1 MEARV
6 LFGVGGFLFVLLALY
21 VLPPMVLALSICA
34 LCVCASYELIVPTGL
49 VKNRAMQKVTLATS
63 AMYALVTCVPSAL
76 LLPAPALVPALMRGG
91 FEPEAFNTSVFI
103 VGSNHG
109 SFSLTE
115 AEMQMHLTVLQS
127 RFEDLLFLFL
137 IVGLFACLLRHHDT
151 VRTEEVMAGFVGG
164 AILPYLLLSLW
175 RIFKMENGAFLVLLP
190 LIAAWGSDTCALFAG
205 MAFGKHKLAPV
216 VSPKK
221 TVEGAIGGVI
231 GATLI
236 MLGIAFLLN
245 QYPRMSISYTGAAI
259 MGAVG
264 AAIGQLGDLSF
275 SVIKRQCSIKDYSHI
290 FPGHGGVLDRFD
302 SVIFVAPVIELVLS
316 IILYGVM

>member
-1 MEARV
+1 MKARV

-21 VLPPMVLALSICA
+21 VLPPVVLALAISA

-49 VKNRAMQKVTLATS
+49 VKNRAMQKVTLAAS

-76 LLPAPALVPALMRGG
+76 LMPVPQIMGFTILRGG
-91 FEPEAFNTSVFI
+91 HSVSGI
-103 VGSNHG
+103 MDM
-109 SFSLTE
+109 
-115 AEMQMHLTVLQS
+115 EMQMDVMMLQS
-127 RFEDLLFLFL
+127 RVMDFVFLFL

-175 RIFKMENGAFLVLLP
+175 RIFSMKNGAFLVLLP
-190 LIAAWGSDTCALFAG
+190 LVAAWGSDTCALFAG

-245 QYPRMSISYTGAAI
+245 QYPRMGIPYIGVAI
-259 MGAVG
+259 MGAAG

-275 SVIKRQCSIKDYSHI
+275 SVIKRQCKIKDYSHI

-316 IILYGVM
+316 ILLYGIM

>member
-1 MEARV
+1 MKARV

-76 LLPAPALVPALMRGG
+76 LLLPGRSLMRGG

-103 VGSNHG
+103 VCSNHG

-175 RIFKMENGAFLVLLP
+175 RIFKMESGAFLVLLP

-231 GATLI
+231 GVTLI

-245 QYPRMSISYTGAAI
+245 RYPRMSISYTGAAI

-275 SVIKRQCSIKDYSHI
+275 SVIKRQCKIKDYSHI

-316 IILYGVM
+316 IILYGVV